1 MSKKNIGSKGLKKA
15 LNGKWLIMALFL
27 AVISS
32 TIRCANIQQPTGG
45 PRDTIPPQLLVEY
58 PTNLSTHFSE
68 RRIVL
73 SFDEFV
79 KLNNP
84 SREISI
90 SPEMET
96 FPEVVV
102 RRRDV
107 EITLPDSLAENTTYV
122 INFGKAIAD
131 NNEGNPFE
139 NYSYVFSTGDAIDSL
154 SISGRVFDAKTNEP
168 VLEASVILIPVS
180 QDSTFGKRKANIF
193 ATTDSSGN
201 FKLNYLREDQYRIYA
216 LQEQNNDRIYNS
228 PEEGIAFLK
237 DSLDLQAD
245 TAGILLWLSVQNPEE
260 LRIMDRQI
268 ESNGRIF
275 IRFNRPLNDP
285 TIRITHPEELNETK
299 QLLYNSTQDTAF
311 MWVSDLTFDS
321 IKFEIREG
329 DIIRDSL
336 LIRRPAGDRY
346 NRAITITNNLNRMM
360 VNNVKH
366 LQLFSNT
373 PIKSLDRNKIIL
385 YEDSVKV
392 TNYRLEQDSIN
403 HLQYGVR
410 YNWKSNKSYILSLEE
425 GAFEGYFEEENPV
438 TNFTFTRDDGD
449 RYGHL
454 TLTFKLPSDS
464 VSQYLL
470 EFMDEA
476 NTTVYQRDITSQ
488 DTTIHYKDY
497 LEGKYRIRVIY
508 DANNNNQWDP
518 GHLNTKTQAER
529 IWYYDKI
536 FNIRPNWDQEETIT
550 IPSIEAPRQQLPR
563 SETTKNR

>member
-1 MSKKNIGSKGLKKA
+1 
-15 LNGKWLIMALFL
+15 MALFL

-58 PTNLSTHFSE
+58 PTNLSTNFSE

-536 FNIRPNWDQEETIT
+536 FNIRPNWDQEETIS